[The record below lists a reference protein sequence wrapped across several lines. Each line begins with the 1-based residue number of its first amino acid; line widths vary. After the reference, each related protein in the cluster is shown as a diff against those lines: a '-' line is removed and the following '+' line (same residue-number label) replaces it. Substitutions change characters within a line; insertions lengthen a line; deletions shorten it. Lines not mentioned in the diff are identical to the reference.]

1 MNKQLHDSILRELHY
16 YEGKQSTIFVKKQK
30 NLLIAMLNDMDESN
44 LIIEELKV
52 KLADMQ
58 ALYKGALLDI
68 LLLRYHLVE
77 TYNDDLYEFD
87 GSLTKKYG
95 KLPTK
100 NK

>member
-58 ALYKGALLDI
+58 ALLNETKLDI
-68 LLLRYHLVE
+68 LLLRYRLME
-77 TYNDDLYEFD
+77 THKDDLFEFD
-87 GSLTKKYG
+87 ESFTIKYG